1 MIGERLSD
9 NATFVNAEM
18 LLKESHP
25 IRLRQ
30 VEEQDLYWNARESM
44 IRLISSE
51 NRAPGSSALK
61 SRLDY
66 LQERRTAALLQNAP
80 DVTNEEFK
88 HGYIKRRRAIL
99 TIGLSHI
106 PNIIKYLK
114 DKKITVRAPLFD
126 KGDEKDYNADLNLIR
141 KSFGVS
147 ILLPRTL
154 ADHQEILE
162 MNGLSSG
169 TMQ

>member
-1 MIGERLSD
+1 
-9 NATFVNAEM
+9 M
-18 LLKESHP
+18 LLKEAHP

-30 VEEQDLYWNARESM
+30 VEEQDLYWNARECM
-44 IRLISSE
+44 LRLISSG
-51 NRAPGSSALK
+51 NCTPGSSALK

-66 LQERRTAALLQNAP
+66 LQQRRTAALLQNAP

-88 HGYIKRRRAIL
+88 QGYIKRRRAIL

-114 DKKITVRAPLFD
+114 DKKIIVCAPLFD
-126 KGDEKDYNADLNLIR
+126 KGEERDYGADLNLI
-141 KSFGVS
+141 KENFGAT

-162 MNGLSSG
+162 MVGLNSD
-169 TMQ
+169 TTQ